1 MTIFF
6 FSSFLSPILEIFFFF
21 CRLEF
26 EDYAQHLK
34 KEEEEERRNNEMERR
49 RVEIEIKRQQEEE
62 RRRRVEKDEKEK
74 KEAKKTQKEERQRRQ
89 AWAKSATVNNKF
101 LLTPNYSQLFPI

>member
-1 MTIFF
+1 
-6 FSSFLSPILEIFFFF
+6 
-21 CRLEF
+21 
-26 EDYAQHLK
+26 
-34 KEEEEERRNNEMERR
+34 MERR

-101 LLTPNYSQLFPI
+101 LLTPIIPNYSRYYMLSS